1 MLPLLLA
8 ALPLPPAASSLP
20 SPAAV
25 VPPPES
31 ASPSAPGSLL
41 AQAPASA
48 SSPDHFPYALLQL
61 GVAFPQGLQ
70 GTSTNVLGDVST
82 HSFQLGS
89 SFNGELGVG
98 YQFGAGRVDV
108 TVGNSWFDARNETNT
123 PPPPTP
129 AQTRTAQGGLGL
141 FTAMVNGYVDI
152 PLRQANGQPSRWR
165 PYLGAGIGYG
175 SVSTPGCAFGGCF
188 QAGSYS
194 ALAYQGK
201 VGLGY
206 RTSPGGTVYLEGAY
220 LGAGGGST
228 NGFSASAISTWRLN
242 LGYRLRL
249 GGQ

>member
-8 ALPLPPAASSLP
+8 ALPQPPA
-20 SPAAV
+20 
-25 VPPPES
+25 S
-31 ASPSAPGSLL
+31 AAPGAPAQAVEV
-41 AQAPASA
+41 AQAPGTAAVA
-48 SSPDHFPYALLQL
+48 SSADHYPYALLQL
-61 GVAFPQGLQ
+61 GVAFPDGLQ
-70 GTSTNVLGDVST
+70 GTSTNVLGDVYN

-108 TVGNSWFDARNETNT
+108 TVGNSWFGASRETNT
-123 PPPPTP
+123 PPSGP
-129 AQTRTAQGGLGL
+129 AETRTAQGGLGL

-165 PYLGAGIGYG
+165 PYLGVGLGYG
-175 SVSTPGCAFGGCF
+175 SVSTPACAFGGCF

-220 LGAGGGST
+220 LGASGGNS
-228 NGFSASAISTWRLN
+228 NSFSASAISTWRLN